1 MAWPRSESDGTR
13 AVRTGEVNVAFEE
26 AR

>member
-1 MAWPRSESDGTR
+1 MAWPRSECDDTR

-26 AR
+26 AK

>member
-1 MAWPRSESDGTR
+1 MAWPRGESDDTR

-26 AR
+26 AI